1 MTERIIIADDHPI
14 FRDGMRRIVQR
25 AVPEA
30 AIHEVGN
37 AADLMRLV
45 REGEPASMLVLDLVF
60 PGFEGPETI
69 RGLRRDY
76 PTTTL
81 LVVSMSDDADIV
93 GKVMEAG
100 ADGFIAK
107 SVPASEMAAGI
118 AAVIAGDIV
127 VKTQA
132 SLGEAGLM
140 PSDRLARLSPRQ
152 REVLHLLALGKSNKE
167 IARDLGLSPFT
178 VRIHVSAL
186 LRALDVPSRSAAAG
200 IAVEFGLA

>member
-25 AVPEA
+25 AMPDA

-45 REGEPASMLVLDLVF
+45 REGEPAAMLVLDLVF

-69 RGLRRDY
+69 RGLRGDY

-93 GKVMEAG
+93 ARVMEAG

-140 PSDRLARLSPRQ
+140 LSDRLARLSPRQ

-186 LRALDVPSRSAAAG
+186 LRALDVTSRSAAAG